1 MPSCFKTRKLSTF
14 CSMSSGSRGR
24 DLLRQTEGLGLPAL
38 ELVRVDFA
46 VVEQALQFPQRVRV
60 EGVRA
65 HLRGSAGR
73 VRGLRRP
80 RVGHLAAW
88 EGS

>member
-1 MPSCFKTRKLSTF
+1 
-14 CSMSSGSRGR
+14 MSSGSRGR

-46 VVEQALQFPQRVRV
+46 VVEQALQIPQRIRV
-60 EGVRA
+60 EGVGA